1 MLGAMRLEG
10 RGADRLGLLGLWGS
24 GGLSLRVF
32 LCIRV
37 QALGI
42 FCVFGFRV

>member
-24 GGLSLRVF
+24 GGLRDV

-42 FCVFGFRV
+42 FCVFGFRL